1 MKISKIASMLLIS
14 SVTAVLVGCG
24 NDDPSSAS
32 PGTESISIKAADGYV
47 LATKVMAGTD
57 NILAGENNSTYNITL
72 KRAVKSD
79 ENITVYGYIDIN
91 GNGIKDVNDTKLGFP
106 LLSTG
111 QTSIVNPVTT
121 LAVKMGNKD
130 LLEKAK
136 NFDPVADVAKA
147 GDDNATKSLLILS
160 RLVAEV
166 AGKDSTKLADLA
178 ESLKDVNFTTSEENT
193 TALTDELKKSL
204 KSAGL
209 HTVVDSVAA
218 KVDTVVEFVKT
229 HGDKVDITKAVTAL
243 MDASEDT
250 KVALLTAAL
259 KDDVNATDVNVS
271 GIISEVKKSE
281 DTIKSVVPTTLSIN
295 SITLG
300 DIVSPINVEGNS
312 SAGYTGDFGTITVD
326 STDKKLSDFYN
337 VKMDAT
343 TSKIKDI
350 NASLFDSTGKLVD
363 NVSLTITITNED
375 NTSKKVQLKI
385 TGVEVTLDHNS
396 TETPLTV
403 KMIPSTTKIAAYQT
417 GLAGFTY
424 LKDDNDS
431 VSANIASELTNTDLE
446 FDVNTILDNLSS
458 SDDKLKTTISELDT
472 YFAKNSSYS
481 VELKLAAP
489 KAEEALSF
497 TTLTGKVKVVN
508 SKAPTVNH
516 KPTITADTSV
526 RTYDFGESVSIEVNV
541 EDEDNDKLTCS
552 ISGVDWLSCSPSSVD
567 GKGKFTISGTAPSEK
582 TEADATIKVCDVNGG
597 CSSVNIPMDI
607 RDKYA
612 EAKKAVERLSAVY
625 DNTLMIKTAGET
637 NSSAKDS
644 DGDTV
649 TITNIVNSA
658 FVIGFDNA
666 SATHTGSSLTMYL
679 AINGLEDNKSVV
691 KIDTDAKYKDVNFTL
706 SYEGNDYNGTFDTTH
721 DKYDSPLLLK

>member
-91 GNGIKDVNDTKLGFP
+91 GNGGEPDENDTELGFP

-136 NFDPVADVAKA
+136 NFDTVADVAKA

-166 AGKDSTKLADLA
+166 AGKDSSKLADLA

-204 KSAGL
+204 KSAKL
-209 HTVVDSVAA
+209 DTVVDSVSD
-218 KVDTVVEFVKT
+218 KVDRVVEFVKT
-229 HGDKVDITKAVTAL
+229 YGDKVDITKAVTAL

-350 NASLFDSTGKLVD
+350 NASLFDSDGKLVD
-363 NVSLTITITNED
+363 SDVNLTITITKED

-396 TETPLTV
+396 STKTPLTLT
-403 KMIPSTTKIAAYQT
+403 MTPTTTKIAAYQT
-417 GLAGFTY
+417 GLAGGFTY
-424 LKDDNDS
+424 LKDES
-431 VSANIASELTNTDLE
+431 VHANIASELTNTDLE

-481 VELKLAAP
+481 VELNLTTSDPHLKD
-489 KAEEALSF
+489 ALSF
-497 TTLTGKVKVVN
+497 TDLKGKVKVVN

-516 KPTITADTSV
+516 KPTITADTSL
-526 RTYDFGESVSIEVNV
+526 RTYNFGESVSIEVNV

-582 TEADATIKVCDVNGG
+582 TEANATIKVCDVNGG
-597 CSSVNIPMDI
+597 CSSVMIPMHI

-612 EAKKAVERLSAVY
+612 DVKEAVDRL
-625 DNTLMIKTAGET
+625 KTYYTDPEVLRVGNGET
-637 NSSAKDS
+637 NATSYKGVTVKGYAADDSVVAFQNLGEDTSAGGTMYVYDDNDDKD
-644 DGDTV
+644 
-649 TITNIVNSA
+649 NA
-658 FVIGFDNA
+658 FVKVTFQG
-666 SATHTGSSLTMYL
+666 
-679 AINGLEDNKSVV
+679 
-691 KIDTDAKYKDVNFTL
+691 KYKDQNITIYYKGDEFNTTMK
-706 SYEGNDYNGTFDTTH
+706 EGDVH
-721 DKYDSPLLLK
+721 LPAK